1 MGSELDLTVC
11 RKMFRKTPNM
21 HGTRN
26 YAWKIL
32 SSFMLEYLFAY
43 LSSYTMQ
50 QIFHLSIQQI
60 LVDDVN

>member
-50 QIFHLSIQQI
+50 QIFHLSIQ
-60 LVDDVN
+60 